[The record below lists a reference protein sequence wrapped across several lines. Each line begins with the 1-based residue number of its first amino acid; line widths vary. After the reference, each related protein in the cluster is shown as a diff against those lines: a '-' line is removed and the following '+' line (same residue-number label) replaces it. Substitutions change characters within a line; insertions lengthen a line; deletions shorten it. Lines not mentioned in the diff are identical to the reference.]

1 MRKLAILT
9 FLTLDGVV
17 QAPNSPEEDPSGGF
31 LQGGWAAPYWDE
43 VMEQVMVEAM
53 AAPYDLLL
61 GRKTYESFAAYW
73 PDAGDDPIANRL
85 NNATK
90 FVVTSGLRELEWQN
104 SQRLTGDAAA
114 AVSRL
119 KETDGPLLQV
129 HGSWQ
134 LIQTLLAHELIDEFR
149 LWVFPVLVGP
159 GKRLFGPDTAPTA
172 LTLEKTQTSAN
183 GVTMGIYRRAG
194 ATEAP

>member
-1 MRKLAILT
+1 M
-9 FLTLDGVV
+9 
-17 QAPNSPEEDPSGGF
+17 
-31 LQGGWAAPYWDE
+31 
-43 VMEQVMVEAM
+43 
-53 AAPYDLLL
+53 
-61 GRKTYESFAAYW
+61 
-73 PDAGDDPIANRL
+73 
-85 NNATK
+85 
-90 FVVTSGLRELEWQN
+90 
-104 SQRLTGDAAA
+104 
-114 AVSRL
+114 
-119 KETDGPLLQV
+119 

-183 GVTMGIYRRAG
+183 GVTMGIHRRAG